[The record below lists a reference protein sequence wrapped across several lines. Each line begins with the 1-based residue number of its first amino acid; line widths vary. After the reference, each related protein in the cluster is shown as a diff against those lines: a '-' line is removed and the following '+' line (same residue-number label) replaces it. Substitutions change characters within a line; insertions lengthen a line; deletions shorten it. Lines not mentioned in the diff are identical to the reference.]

1 MPVVGSR
8 VLRFAISLLLAFTV
22 VAPVACS
29 GGDDEAAAVP
39 LSQRFVTAEDAPG
52 TTPDPVE
59 EGETA
64 ADLDE
69 FIATSSER
77 FIDPDTE
84 EMNTVFQEAGF
95 TGAGVDVRFFGEKH
109 NGHAP
114 HVFSTFIE
122 LESEDGAISALDWLE
137 TDSMK
142 PCPMSCAVRI
152 SSFDVAEIEGARGVH
167 RISTAEDIEAA
178 GTEEQQPS
186 DNYWVGFTEGSS
198 VYTVELQGPPGSVTE
213 EEAQTIARA
222 YYDRLTAE

>member
-1 MPVVGSR
+1 M
-8 VLRFAISLLLAFTV
+8 LRFAISLLLAFTV

-114 HVFSTFIE
+114 HVFSSFIE
-122 LESEDGAISALDWLE
+122 LESEDGASSALDWLV
-137 TDSMK
+137 TDSKK
-142 PCPMSCAVRI
+142 PCPESCAVQI
-152 SSFDVAEIEGARGVH
+152 STFDVDDVADGRGVH
-167 RISTAEDIEAA
+167 RIATAEDIERV
-178 GTEEQQPS
+178 GTPEQVPFES
-186 DNYWVGFTEGSS
+186 YWVGFTDGAFTYS
-198 VYTVELQGPPGSVTE
+198 VDLFGRPGSVSE
-213 EEAQTIARA
+213 EQALDIASA
-222 YYDRLTAE
+222 YHDRLAGG